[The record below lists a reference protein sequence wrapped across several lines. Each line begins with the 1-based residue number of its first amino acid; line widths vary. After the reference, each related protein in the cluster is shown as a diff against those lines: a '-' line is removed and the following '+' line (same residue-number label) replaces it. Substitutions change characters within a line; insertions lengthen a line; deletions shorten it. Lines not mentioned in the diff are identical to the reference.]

1 MCIILNGLLIKTAEF
16 KNKTKLEDIYFRNLT
31 LLLNH
36 RLCLYAVKEKVLLPI
51 YSKSFFKEEI
61 SH

>member
-1 MCIILNGLLIKTAEF
+1 MVYLLKLLNLK
-16 KNKTKLEDIYFRNLT
+16 KNQKLKDIRNLT

-36 RLCLYAVKEKVLLPI
+36 RLCLYAVKEKILLPI